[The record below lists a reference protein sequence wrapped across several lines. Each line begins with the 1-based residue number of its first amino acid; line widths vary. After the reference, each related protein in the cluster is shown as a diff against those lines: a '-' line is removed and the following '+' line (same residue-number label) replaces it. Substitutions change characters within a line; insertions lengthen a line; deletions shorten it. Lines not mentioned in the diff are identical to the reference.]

1 MSQVEAKLSKNVT
14 PSLVRRNWK
23 ENKEDIIRLLKNRG
37 VYVTKDLKIH
47 RTQIERAIQVLL
59 QDTRFKTMNIT
70 ELADLVE

>member
-1 MSQVEAKLSKNVT
+1 MSQSEAKTFRNVA

-23 ENKEDIIRLLKNRG
+23 ENKEDIIRLLKDRG

-59 QDTRFKTMNIT
+59 QDTRFKTMNIN